1 MKPLKLSLAIL
12 VVILTIFHKV
22 RMFLE
27 RVVPRLLK
35 ALRALVMYTAI
46 LVEDPTKLP
55 TPKHL
60 SCQTYCH
67 PSPGIKEATIPA
79 TMPVLISS

>member
-35 ALRALVMYTAI
+35 ALRALVM
-46 LVEDPTKLP
+46 
-55 TPKHL
+55 
-60 SCQTYCH
+60 
-67 PSPGIKEATIPA
+67 
-79 TMPVLISS
+79 

>member
-55 TPKHL
+55 TPEHL
-60 SCQTYCH
+60 SCQTFYY

-79 TMPVLISS
+79 TIPVLISS